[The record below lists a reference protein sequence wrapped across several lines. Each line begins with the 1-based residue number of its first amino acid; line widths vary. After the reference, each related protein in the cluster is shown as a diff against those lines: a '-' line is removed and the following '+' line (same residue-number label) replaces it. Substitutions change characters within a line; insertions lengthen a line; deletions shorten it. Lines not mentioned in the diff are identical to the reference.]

1 VYVDP
6 LIPKLVVTSV
16 LIAFAS
22 LVQRRWGHTMGG
34 VIASLPLTSGP
45 LLLYLALDHGA
56 EFAATAARGS
66 FVALISFTAYAF
78 GYAYAARRCGWKCAV
93 MVAVCC
99 FLAVAA
105 TLVQLAWLPAITA
118 ALVLPTV
125 VMALRYWPRSTVDND
140 GRGESDSFRW
150 WETPMRVLVAVTV
163 TAGLTQGAP
172 MLGAELTGLLG
183 MFPIFSCVLATST
196 HHRAGPA
203 AATGFLRSV
212 VVGQPACLGFF
223 LVLITTLQPW
233 GAEVAFSL
241 AFTVTLVL
249 QFGARLALGRRHRL
263 ACALG
268 RKSA

>member
-1 VYVDP
+1 VEP

-22 LVQRRWGHTMGG
+22 LVQRRWGHTTGG

-45 LLLYLALDHGA
+45 LLLYFALDHGA
-56 EFAATAARGS
+56 GFAATAARGS
-66 FVALISFTAYAF
+66 FVALISFTTYAF
-78 GYAYAARRCGWKCAV
+78 GYAHAARRCGWKSALV
-93 MVAVCC
+93 VAMGW

-105 TLVQLAWLPAITA
+105 TLVQLAGLPAIIA
-118 ALVLPTV
+118 ALVLPV
-125 VMALRYWPRSTVDND
+125 VVAALRFWPRSTVDKD
-140 GRGESDSFRW
+140 GPGDPDLFRW

-203 AATGFLRSV
+203 AATRFLRSV

-223 LVLITTLQPW
+223 LVLITTLRPW
-233 GAEVAFSL
+233 GTEVAFSV
-241 AFTVTLVL
+241 AFTVTLAL
-249 QFGARLALGRRHRL
+249 QFGVRLSLGRRARP
-263 ACALG
+263 ACALD